1 MDRYHLEM
9 LQRSSKRLSC
19 TLPCSVYEGL
29 LELADEQGRSASNLV
44 AFIVESKISE
54 LKSHRL

>member
-1 MDRYHLEM
+1 MDRRHLEM

-44 AFIVESKISE
+44 AHILESRIDE
-54 LKSHRL
+54 LKRHSL